1 MGIKKNIIIGR
12 TVLVLLGLALITF
25 CSGCVEKNIFAANLG
40 SKVSAADEINTSASL
55 INSAETR
62 IMSVR
67 QDVESST
74 YSNAKINLNASE
86 TDFEEALKI
95 LNNASSDY
103 EEEIQDDY

>member
-1 MGIKKNIIIGR
+1 MCG
-12 TVLVLLGLALITF
+12 
-25 CSGCVEKNIFAANLG
+25 KNIFAANLG

-103 EEEIQDDY
+103 EEEIQDIETYKTLAEGGLDRFILWRV